1 MIEQKINKINSY
13 LIKHIIF
20 LQFIFAIL
28 IFVGNSILLGINY
41 SKEIQEIVLKLIKTI
56 GLSNNYRIQEWF
68 INFFLRLSIRYNLIY
83 TILFLFFDAFFLFVI
98 FRNKIEQSEKMK
110 NVVCITTG
118 IFSALFVA
126 LILDNGNG
134 WGGDFSEYIAQSRA
148 IVTRTIKEQVE
159 NNTYIINNSGPML
172 GDAVYP
178 WGFPFLLS
186 PFFAI
191 FGKNLFALKIPV
203 LICFSI
209 SVIFCNLIFR
219 KHFSFFQAEL
229 MTLFIAINPNFIY
242 FCNSPLSDIPFLSF
256 SMISIYF
263 IEKLFYET
271 KNTLQN
277 SILVGVFSFCAFMTR
292 SIGIIF
298 PCLLFSLHILTA
310 FSKNPKINY
319 KIVNFGFINF
329 PKIDL
334 PTHFL
339 SYFIFVILYILQK
352 SILPQAGNTYI
363 QDLNLVNLKSILV
376 QIKYYSLIF
385 KDFFPCFQ
393 SILYSW
399 LILFFAYGFIRYF
412 FKYPVFSI
420 YILGVMGMLILWP
433 GQQGIR
439 FCFPV
444 FPIIMIFTAFGIRDF
459 IKSFSNKKILY
470 MLISFELCILI
481 LFSALFIQRSLFH
494 SNEYGAY
501 SKDAKELYSYVK
513 KNIKEN
519 EKIIFFKPRVLYL
532 ETGRL
537 GFRTSDIGRLSEVD
551 YLLLSKDGY
560 GTFDYDIEEQY
571 PKESKNL
578 DKVFENESLKM
589 YKVNFQK

>member
-433 GQQGIR
+433 AQQGIR

-589 YKVNFQK
+589 YKVNLQK